1 MRTTLRL
8 IAIAALLAS
17 PAAGLAMGHGHGKP
31 PTVTCPT
38 DGNVE
43 AALATAC
50 PCAGTAGDTGPV
62 GWKNHGQY
70 VRCVVHYRNALR
82 KAGCFTDDS
91 VRRAVAR
98 CAARSTCGKSSDVVL
113 CCHYQLGTCN
123 DPNPAD
129 NVAAGTCSNGGAPCN
144 ASADCTQSSASLAHD
159 ATACGADGGVV
170 VVGGGSVCAPCPPP
184 PPAS

>member
-17 PAAGLAMGHGHGKP
+17 PAAALAMGHGGHGKP
-31 PTVTCPT
+31 PTVACPA
-38 DGNVE
+38 DGDVE
-43 AALATAC
+43 AAIAAAC
-50 PCAGTAGDTGPV
+50 PCAGENGVP
-62 GWKNHGQY
+62 WKNHGQY
-70 VRCVVHYRNALR
+70 QRCVVHYRNALR

-98 CAARSTCGKSSDVVL
+98 CAARSTCGKSTDVVL
-113 CCHYQLGTCN
+113 CCHYQLGLCS

-129 NVAAGTCSNGGAPCN
+129 NVASGTCSNGGAPCN
-144 ASADCTQSSASLAHD
+144 GPADCTQSSASLAHD
-159 ATACGADGGVV
+159 AAACGADGGVV